1 MTKFKRT
8 PTYNAW
14 INMKQRCQNAN
25 HAQAE
30 DYGGRGIGVCERWAD
45 FASFLKDMGEKPPGR
60 TLDRIDNDSGYSPD
74 NCRWA
79 TRKEQNDNRRNN
91 RLITYEGRTQTA
103 KDWSKELSIPYTT
116 ILSRINHLGWDPV
129 QSLKH
134 D

>member
-1 MTKFKRT
+1 
-8 PTYNAW
+8 
-14 INMKQRCQNAN
+14 MKQRCQNLN

-30 DYGGRGIGVCERWAD
+30 DYNGRGIGVCKEWAD

-91 RLITYEGRTQTA
+91 RLI
-103 KDWSKELSIPYTT
+103 I
-116 ILSRINHLGWDPV
+116 
-129 QSLKH
+129 
-134 D
+134 